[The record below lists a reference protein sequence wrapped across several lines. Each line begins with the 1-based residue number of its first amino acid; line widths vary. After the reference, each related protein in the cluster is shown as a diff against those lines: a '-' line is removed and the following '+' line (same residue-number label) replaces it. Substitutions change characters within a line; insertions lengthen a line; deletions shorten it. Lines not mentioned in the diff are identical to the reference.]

1 MILITGANGQ
11 LGKEFQKFLSEKNR
25 EVLALDIQE
34 LDITDLEKT
43 RKILK
48 NIQAEYI
55 INCAAYNDVDK
66 AQEEWKKAFSVNAIG
81 VRNLAI
87 VAAETG
93 AELVHFSSDYVFSGN
108 RNVPYTI
115 YDRPNPINKY
125 GESKVLGERF
135 LKELNNKYYLVR
147 TSWLFGDGE
156 KNFLRK
162 VLLWASSRQK
172 IRVVDDE
179 VSSPTCTSD
188 LAKAVWDIIKIKAYG
203 TYHITNSSC
212 SRYEWAELIL
222 KEINWQ
228 GVLERSKRQE
238 FNLPAKRPDY
248 TVLDNFG
255 FKETTGYEMP
265 SWQEATIRFISAMKA
280 KGQI

>member
-255 FKETTGYEMP
+255 FKETVGYEMP
-265 SWQEATIRFISAMKA
+265 SWQEATLRFISAMKA

>member
-238 FNLPAKRPDY
+238 FNLPARRPDY

-265 SWQEATIRFISAMKA
+265 SWQEATIRFITTLKT

>member
-93 AELVHFSSDYVFSGN
+93 AELVHFSTDYVFPGN

-115 YDRPNPINKY
+115 YDQPNPINKY

-265 SWQEATIRFISAMKA
+265 SWQEATIRFITTLKT

>member
-55 INCAAYNDVDK
+55 INCAAYNEVDK

-265 SWQEATIRFISAMKA
+265 SWQEATIRFITTLKT

>member
-228 GVLERSKRQE
+228 GVLERSKR
-238 FNLPAKRPDY
+238 LPAKRPDY

-265 SWQEATIRFISAMKA
+265 SWQEATIRFITTLKT

>member
-248 TVLDNFG
+248 TVLDNFA

-265 SWQEATIRFISAMKA
+265 SWQEATIRFITTLKT

>member
-66 AQEEWKKAFSVNAIG
+66 AQEEWKKAFSVNALG

-108 RNVPYTI
+108 RNVPYTT

-265 SWQEATIRFISAMKA
+265 SWQEATIRFITTLKT

>member
-11 LGKEFQKFLSEKNR
+11 LGKEFQKFLSGKNQ
-25 EVLALDIQE
+25 EHLAMDRLE
-34 LDITDLEKT
+34 LDITDLEKI
-43 RKILK
+43 RKILR
-48 NIQAEYI
+48 NTQAEYI

-66 AQEEWKKAFSVNAIG
+66 AQEDWKNAFSVNAIG
-81 VRNLAI
+81 VRNLSIASS
-87 VAAETG
+87 ETG
-93 AELVHFSSDYVFSGN
+93 AELIHFSTDYVFPGN
-108 RNVPYTI
+108 RNIPYTI
-115 YDRPNPINKY
+115 YDQPNPINKY

-135 LKELNNKYYLVR
+135 LKELNNKYYLIR

-156 KNFLRK
+156 NNFVRK
-162 VLLWASSRQK
+162 VLSWASSRQN

-179 VSSPTCTSD
+179 VSSPTFTAD
-188 LAKAVWDIIKIKAYG
+188 LTKAVWDIMKIKAYG

-228 GVLERSKRQE
+228 GVLERSKKQE

-255 FKETTGYEMP
+255 FKETAGYELP
-265 SWQEATIRFISAMKA
+265 SWQEATLRFISAMKA

>member
-265 SWQEATIRFISAMKA
+265 SWQEATLRFISAMKA

>member
-162 VLLWASSRQK
+162 VLLWASSRQN

-265 SWQEATIRFISAMKA
+265 SWQEATLRFISAMKA

>member
-93 AELVHFSSDYVFSGN
+93 VELVHFSSDYVFSGN

-265 SWQEATIRFISAMKA
+265 SWQEATIRFITTLKT

>member
-265 SWQEATIRFISAMKA
+265 SWQEAT
-280 KGQI
+280 